1 MRYRRRRT
9 QKHDITP
16 PPRTFARRLA
26 DLRALVVTDAPSAG
40 DQSLKLLEEYLEY
53 LARSYGY
60 NDDGTLRR
68 YTMFL
73 RGQDALDET
82 LLARI
87 DLYTDARNC
96 LAHTYGI
103 QATPELAA
111 EVIDFLQDL
120 FAKDAPTAERL
131 MTRVPQT
138 IATHELL
145 RNARDL
151 MLRKGYGRLPVLRDN
166 GSVAGLLTE
175 RDVVVAQAQDGPGRQ
190 AFASLTVAD
199 ALPANALERVAFA
212 APNASRDQILGLL
225 RRTNVAACLVTPD
238 GLPDQPPIG
247 IITHADLLDRM

>member
-1 MRYRRRRT
+1 MRYRRRKT

-26 DLRALVVTDAPSAG
+26 DLRALVVDDAPAAG
-40 DQSLKLLEEYLEY
+40 DQGLKLLEEYLEY

-60 NDDGTLRR
+60 RDDGTLRR

-73 RGQDALDET
+73 RGQDALDEA
-82 LLARI
+82 LLSRI

-103 QATPELAA
+103 QATPEFTV

-120 FAKDAPTAERL
+120 LAKDAPTAERL
-131 MTRVPQT
+131 MTSVPQT
-138 IATHELL
+138 VATTELL
-145 RNARDL
+145 SHARDL
-151 MLRKGYGRLPVLRDN
+151 MLRKGYGRLPVLRTD

-175 RDVVVAQAQDGPGRQ
+175 RDVVVVQAEEGHSRQ
-190 AFASLTVAD
+190 IFASLTVAD
-199 ALPANALERVAFA
+199 ALPTNTLERVVFA
-212 APNASRDQILGLL
+212 APTATRDQVIELL
-225 RRTNVAACLVTPD
+225 RRPDVSVCLVTPN
-238 GLPDQPPIG
+238 GQPDRPPIG